1 MTDNYSLSDIRAV
14 TQGENGGFGAGN
26 GAWWIIILFL
36 FAFMGWGGRGFGG
49 GYGTDG
55 GVQNNYVLASDFSQL
70 SRQVADGF
78 SSTERKLDGV
88 NNGLCS
94 GFYQE
99 AQLINGV
106 NMQNANNTAAVQ
118 QTLTQGFAGLNT
130 GMVQQGYETRLGI
143 QNIGTQ
149 MGQCC
154 CDLRAGQADLK
165 YAIAQGNCQLG
176 QTITMA
182 ARDIVDN
189 QNANYR
195 ALHDE
200 IVAGRIEDKNA
211 QIASL
216 ERQVFSQQLAAS
228 QAIQTSEI
236 LGQLRP
242 CPIPAYPVPNP
253 NCCYQNVTYANQQGC
268 GCA

>member
-14 TQGENGGFGAGN
+14 TQGDNGGGFGAGN

-49 GYGTDG
+49 YGSGADG
-55 GVQNNYVLASDFSQL
+55 SVQNNYVLASDFSQL

-106 NMQNANNTAAVQ
+106 NMTNAQNTAAIQ

-143 QNIGTQ
+143 QGIGTQ

-165 YAIAQGNCQLG
+165 YAVAQGACQTG
-176 QTITMA
+176 QAITMA
-182 ARDIVDN
+182 ARDIIDS

-195 ALHDE
+195 SLHDE
-200 IVAGRIEDKNA
+200 MVAARLEDKNA
-211 QIASL
+211 QIQAQQQQIFAL
-216 ERQVFSQQLAAS
+216 QLAAS
-228 QAIQTSEI
+228 QSAQNAY
-236 LGQLRP
+236 LVNQLKP
-242 CPIPAYPVPNP
+242 CPIPAYQVPNP
-253 NCCYQNVTYANQQGC
+253 NCCYGQQGC